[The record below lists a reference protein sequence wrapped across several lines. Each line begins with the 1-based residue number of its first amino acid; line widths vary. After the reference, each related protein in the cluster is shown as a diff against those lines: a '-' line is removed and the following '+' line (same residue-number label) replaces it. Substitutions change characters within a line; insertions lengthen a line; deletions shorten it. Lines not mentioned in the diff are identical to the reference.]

1 MNLKSKIYA
10 DLILAMILMGFAGL
24 HSGCNHPKT
33 IKNEYCSS
41 ADFYSVPKVDIHC
54 HISVERTAF
63 MEQAIK
69 DNFRI
74 LTINT
79 DAPSEGPV
87 AEQQRT
93 ALYQMKAFPG
103 KLAYLTSFSMK
114 GWDDPDWQAKT
125 MDYITE
131 SFKKGAAGLKVWKNI
146 GMVEKDKNGKFI
158 MIDDPK
164 FDTIFNY
171 LEKNH
176 IPVCGHIGEPKDC
189 WLPIEEMTVNNDK
202 KYYKENPQYHMYL
215 HPDYPSYEDQINSRD
230 NLLKK
235 HPGLHFMGAHLGS
248 LEWSTDELGRHFDM
262 FPDFT
267 VDMAARICHIEK
279 QAGENWQKVHD
290 FFIKYQDRILYGTDQ
305 GDFFGTNP
313 DTAELKANT
322 HQVWTRDW
330 KFLTTDSVMTSWE
343 VNGEFKGLKLPREV
357 IEKIYFK
364 NAENNFPGI
373 NK

>member
-1 MNLKSKIYA
+1 MNLKSNFRA
-10 DLILAMILMGFAGL
+10 GLILIITMLVFEWL
-24 HSGCNHPKT
+24 ESGCNHTKT
-33 IKNEYCSS
+33 VKNEYCSA
-41 ADFYSVPKVDIHC
+41 ADFHSMPKVDIHC
-54 HISVERTAF
+54 HISVERPSF

-87 AEQQRT
+87 EEQQRT
-93 ALYQMKAFPG
+93 ALFQREAFPG

-114 GWDDPDWQAKT
+114 GWDDTDWQTKT
-125 MDYITE
+125 LDYIRE
-131 SFKKGAAGLKVWKNI
+131 SFKNGAAGLKVWKNI

-158 MIDDPK
+158 MIDNPK

-176 IPVCGHIGEPKDC
+176 ITVCGHIGEPKDC
-189 WLPIEEMTVNNDK
+189 WLPVEEMSVNNDK

-248 LEWSTDELGRHFDM
+248 LEWSIDELGRHFDM
-262 FPDFT
+262 FPNFS

-305 GDFFGTNP
+305 GDFLGTDP

-322 HQVWTRDW
+322 HQVWIRDW

-343 VNGEFKGLKLPREV
+343 VEGAFKGLKLPREV
-357 IEKIYFK
+357 VEKIYYK
-364 NAENNFPGI
+364 NAGILFPDL
-373 NK
+373 K